1 MEPTKQFIQDLI
13 SNELAYINTRH
24 PDFADARHQAC
35 QNLLK
40 VESFTDLTPEVQK
53 LKMNGEVTPRKQ
65 SEKGS
70 GDNTATP
77 QTRRVAAK
85 KDKMNPKEKRE
96 CEVVERLIKTYFLII
111 RKNIQV
117 KFPKLDRLIDSS
129 NINVLIFVGCGSKSC
144 NELSC

>member
-1 MEPTKQFIQDLI
+1 MF
-13 SNELAYINTRH
+13 
-24 PDFADARHQAC
+24 QAC

-53 LKMNGEVTPRKQ
+53 LKMNGEATPRK

-70 GDNTATP
+70 EAKGDAPAATP
-77 QTRRVAAK
+77 QPRRVTNR

-117 KFPKLDRLIDSS
+117 ISTHMRQATLKSGRKFLYEKNRQ
-129 NINVLIFVGCGSKSC
+129 KSRIR
-144 NELSC
+144 